1 MEEQKVKEAKMNMK
15 DARDRMFDS
24 MRKRLKNEYG
34 EELASAERKWEF
46 RYENQNKRLKELE
59 ATVKRQTAKIRE
71 LKAERDRLADNT

>member
-1 MEEQKVKEAKMNMK
+1 MK

-46 RYENQNKRLKELE
+46 RYENQDKRIKELE
-59 ATVKRQTAKIRE
+59 ATIKKQRATIKSLHIEEDKLQAKIDE
-71 LKAERDRLADNT
+71 LNAAALDT

>member
-1 MEEQKVKEAKMNMK
+1 MNMK

-46 RYENQNKRLKELE
+46 RYDNQNR
-59 ATVKRQTAKIRE
+59 RIRE
-71 LKAERDRLADNT
+71 LEETVKELKKKNRELINNKEAKE